1 MLLSKTSETGLI
13 ESYKTQIYDLQS
25 RNLELESE
33 ISKLK
38 SENYNYE
45 NERSIIMQNVSF
57 RREPDST
64 FKEINLG

>member
-1 MLLSKTSETGLI
+1 MLSKTSETGLI

-64 FKEINLG
+64 FK